1 MKKKK
6 ICMVG
11 ASFRKCLDF
20 PFTLEF
26 FGGFWLFFLP
36 SPIQK
41 QCFRKAKVQFY
52 CTGATT
58 DFCVDNQ

>member
-1 MKKKK
+1 
-6 ICMVG
+6 MVG
-11 ASFRKCLDF
+11 ASFRKCTDY
-20 PFTLEF
+20 PFILIF
-26 FGGFWLFFLP
+26 FFFTF
-36 SPIQK
+36 IQK